1 MSMASAT
8 SSSAAE
14 GGVRHGMR
22 RWLPGGMRLRIA
34 LSVTAML
41 VVLIVAQ
48 SLALVQL
55 NEEME
60 EEFIAGTLDEQ
71 LHYSIEHSRRLGSLI
86 GPQTPNMT
94 LYRFAPGEALPQGLS
109 PALAALAVGNH
120 EDGASGRE
128 LHVAVREADGQRY
141 VLIYDE
147 SEHRARELA
156 VVTTVV
162 IGGLVLTALSFLL
175 VYAIAARL
183 TRGLETL
190 AERVEGARDGTPFAQ
205 PGLDA
210 ELLAVARALDRAE
223 ARQAAVLARERD
235 FNANLSHE
243 LRTPLAGIRSDAEML
258 LTDPALPDKAR
269 RRAER
274 IIATT
279 DRTTTL
285 AHSLLLLAREARP
298 QGAEPVNLNAAVRAT
313 WARLHPAGAPAD
325 ALAIDIDPAAEVV
338 ADPGLLA
345 LVLQNLLE
353 NALRHGEGRALEV
366 VLAGR
371 RLEVRDRGPGFG
383 ADDPMRSFERF
394 RRGGGKPGHGLGLAL
409 VQRICTACGWT
420 VRAANRADGGAC
432 LTLDFGAGSVPG
444 SGSSSASV

>member
-14 GGVRHGMR
+14 GGARCGGR
-22 RWLPGGMRLRIA
+22 RWLPGGMRFRIA
-34 LSVTAML
+34 VSVTAVL

-48 SLALVQL
+48 SLALVRL

-60 EEFIAGTLDEQ
+60 EEFIDGTLDEQ
-71 LHYSIEHSRRLGSLI
+71 LHYSIEHSRRLGTLI

-94 LYRFAPGEALPQGLS
+94 LYRFAPGETPPQGLR
-109 PALAALAVGNH
+109 PELAALAVGDH
-120 EDGASGRE
+120 EDWSAGRE

-147 SEHRARELA
+147 SEHRERESA
-156 VVTTVV
+156 VVATVV

-190 AERVEGARDGTPFAQ
+190 AERVEEGRDGEPFAED
-205 PGLDA
+205 GLDA
-210 ELLAVARALDRAE
+210 ELLVVARALDRVE
-223 ARQAAVLARERD
+223 ARQAAVLSRERD

-258 LTDPALPDKAR
+258 LIDPALSDKAR

-298 QGAEPVNLNAAVRAT
+298 LALEPIDLGAAVRQA
-313 WARLHPAGAPAD
+313 WARLHPPAAEAEAPS
-325 ALAIDIDPAAEVV
+325 IRIDPGAEVV

-345 LVLQNLLE
+345 LVLRNLLE
-353 NALRHGEGRALEV
+353 NALRHGEGRAIEV
-366 VLAGR
+366 VLEGR

-383 ADDPMRSFERF
+383 AEDPMRSFERF
-394 RRGGGKPGHGLGLAL
+394 RRGGSKPGHGLGLAL
-409 VQRICTACGWT
+409 VRHICTACGWT

-432 LTLDFGAGSVPG
+432 LTLDFGAVPGSG
-444 SGSSSASV
+444 SGSSSAAA

>member
-71 LHYSIEHSRRLGSLI
+71 LNYSIEHSRRLGTLI

-109 PALAALAVGNH
+109 PALAALAVGDH
-120 EDGASGRE
+120 EDWSAGRE

-147 SEHRARELA
+147 SEHGTRELA
-156 VVTTVV
+156 VVTAVV
-162 IGGLVLTALSFLL
+162 IGGLVLTALSFFL
-175 VYAIAARL
+175 VYAITARL

-190 AERVEGARDGTPFAQ
+190 AARVEGERDGTPFAQ

-223 ARQAAVLARERD
+223 ARQAAMLARERD

-258 LTDPALPDKAR
+258 LTDATLSAKAR

-279 DRTTTL
+279 DRTATL

-298 QGAEPVNLNAAVRAT
+298 QGAEPVNLRAAVQDA
-313 WARLHPAGAPAD
+313 WARLHAAGAEAD
-325 ALAIDIDPAAEVV
+325 TLAIRIDERAEIT

-345 LVLQNLLE
+345 LVLRNLLE
-353 NALRHGEGRALEV
+353 NALRHGEGRAIEV
-366 VLAGR
+366 VLEDR
-371 RLEVRDRGPGFG
+371 RLSVCDRGPGFG
-383 ADDPMRSFERF
+383 AEDPGRSFERF

-409 VQRICTACGWT
+409 VQHICAACGWT
-420 VRAANRADGGAC
+420 AHAANRPDGGAC
-432 LTLDFGAGSVPG
+432 LTIDFGAGSA
-444 SGSSSASV
+444 SS

>member
-14 GGVRHGMR
+14 GGARRGGR
-22 RWLPGGMRLRIA
+22 RWLPGGMRFRIA
-34 LSVTAML
+34 VSVTAVL

-48 SLALVQL
+48 SLALVRL

-60 EEFIAGTLDEQ
+60 EEFIDGTLDEQ
-71 LHYSIEHSRRLGSLI
+71 LHYSIEHSRRLGTLI

-94 LYRFAPGEALPQGLS
+94 LYRFAPGETPPQGLR
-109 PALAALAVGNH
+109 PELAALAVGDH
-120 EDGASGRE
+120 EDWSAGRE

-147 SEHRARELA
+147 SEHRERESA
-156 VVTTVV
+156 VVATVV

-190 AERVEGARDGTPFAQ
+190 AERVEEGRDGEPFAED
-205 PGLDA
+205 GLDA
-210 ELLAVARALDRAE
+210 ELLVVARALDRAE

-258 LTDPALPDKAR
+258 LIDPALSDKAR

-298 QGAEPVNLNAAVRAT
+298 QALEPIDLGAAVRQA
-313 WARLHPAGAPAD
+313 WARLHPPAAEAEAPS
-325 ALAIDIDPAAEVV
+325 IRIDPGAEVV

-345 LVLQNLLE
+345 LVLRNLLE
-353 NALRHGEGRALEV
+353 NALRHGEGRAIEV
-366 VLAGR
+366 VLEGR

-383 ADDPMRSFERF
+383 AEDPMRSFERF
-394 RRGGGKPGHGLGLAL
+394 RRGGSKPGHGLGLAL
-409 VQRICTACGWT
+409 VRHICTACGWT

-432 LTLDFGAGSVPG
+432 LTLDFGAVPGSG
-444 SGSSSASV
+444 SGSSSAAA

>member
-1 MSMASAT
+1 
-8 SSSAAE
+8 
-14 GGVRHGMR
+14 MR
-22 RWLPGGMRLRIA
+22 FRIA
-34 LSVTAML
+34 VSVTAVL

-48 SLALVQL
+48 SLALVRL

-60 EEFIAGTLDEQ
+60 EEFIDGTLDEQ
-71 LHYSIEHSRRLGSLI
+71 LHYSIEHSRRLGTLI

-94 LYRFAPGEALPQGLS
+94 LYRFAPGETPPQGLR
-109 PALAALAVGNH
+109 PELAALAVGDH
-120 EDGASGRE
+120 EDWSAGRE

-147 SEHRARELA
+147 SEHRERESA
-156 VVTTVV
+156 VVATVV

-190 AERVEGARDGTPFAQ
+190 AERVEEGRDGEPFAED
-205 PGLDA
+205 GLDA
-210 ELLAVARALDRAE
+210 ELLVVARALDRAE

-258 LTDPALPDKAR
+258 LIDPALSDKAR

-298 QGAEPVNLNAAVRAT
+298 QALEPIDLGAAVRQA
-313 WARLHPAGAPAD
+313 WARLHPPAAEAEAPS
-325 ALAIDIDPAAEVV
+325 IRIDPGAEVV

-345 LVLQNLLE
+345 LVLRNLLE
-353 NALRHGEGRALEV
+353 NALRHGEGRAIEV
-366 VLAGR
+366 VLEGR

-383 ADDPMRSFERF
+383 AEDPMRSFERF
-394 RRGGGKPGHGLGLAL
+394 RRGGSKPGHGLGLAL
-409 VQRICTACGWT
+409 VRHICTACGWT

-432 LTLDFGAGSVPG
+432 LTLDFGAVPGSG
-444 SGSSSASV
+444 SGSSSAAA

>member
-14 GGVRHGMR
+14 GGARCGGR
-22 RWLPGGMRLRIA
+22 RWLPGGMRFRIA
-34 LSVTAML
+34 VSVTAVL

-48 SLALVQL
+48 SLALVRL

-60 EEFIAGTLDEQ
+60 EEFIDGTLDEQ
-71 LHYSIEHSRRLGSLI
+71 LHYSIEHSRRLGTLI

-94 LYRFAPGEALPQGLS
+94 LYRFAPGETPPQGLR
-109 PALAALAVGNH
+109 PELAALAVGDH
-120 EDGASGRE
+120 EDWSAGRE

-147 SEHRARELA
+147 SEHRERESA
-156 VVTTVV
+156 VVATVV

-190 AERVEGARDGTPFAQ
+190 AERVEEGRDGEPFAED
-205 PGLDA
+205 GLDA
-210 ELLAVARALDRAE
+210 ELLVVARALDRAE

-258 LTDPALPDKAR
+258 LIDPALSDKAR

-298 QGAEPVNLNAAVRAT
+298 QALEPIDLGAAVRQA
-313 WARLHPAGAPAD
+313 WARLHPPAAEVEAPS
-325 ALAIDIDPAAEVV
+325 IRIDPGAEVV

-345 LVLQNLLE
+345 LVLRNLLE
-353 NALRHGEGRALEV
+353 NALRHGEGRAIEV
-366 VLAGR
+366 VLEGR

-383 ADDPMRSFERF
+383 AEDPMRSFERF
-394 RRGGGKPGHGLGLAL
+394 RRGGSKPGHGLGLAL
-409 VQRICTACGWT
+409 VRHICTACGWT

-432 LTLDFGAGSVPG
+432 LTLDFGAVAGSG
-444 SGSSSASV
+444 SGSSSAAA

>member
-14 GGVRHGMR
+14 GGARCGGR
-22 RWLPGGMRLRIA
+22 RWLPGGMRFRIA
-34 LSVTAML
+34 VSVTAVL

-48 SLALVQL
+48 SLALVRL

-60 EEFIAGTLDEQ
+60 EEFIDGTLDEQ
-71 LHYSIEHSRRLGSLI
+71 LHYSIEHSRRLGTLI

-94 LYRFAPGEALPQGLS
+94 LYRFAPGETPPQGLR
-109 PALAALAVGNH
+109 PELAALAVGDH
-120 EDGASGRE
+120 EDWSAGRE

-147 SEHRARELA
+147 SEHRERESA
-156 VVTTVV
+156 VVATVV

-190 AERVEGARDGTPFAQ
+190 AERVEEGRDGEPFAED
-205 PGLDA
+205 GLDA
-210 ELLAVARALDRAE
+210 ELLVVARALDRAE

-258 LTDPALPDKAR
+258 LIDPALSDKAR

-298 QGAEPVNLNAAVRAT
+298 QALEPIDLGAAVRQA
-313 WARLHPAGAPAD
+313 WARLHPPAAEAE
-325 ALAIDIDPAAEVV
+325 ALSIRIDPGAEVV

-345 LVLQNLLE
+345 LVLRNLLE
-353 NALRHGEGRALEV
+353 NALRHGEGRAIEV
-366 VLAGR
+366 VLEGR

-383 ADDPMRSFERF
+383 AEDPMRSFERF
-394 RRGGGKPGHGLGLAL
+394 RRGGSKPGHGLGLAL
-409 VQRICTACGWT
+409 VRHICTACGWT

-432 LTLDFGAGSVPG
+432 LTLDFGAVPGSG
-444 SGSSSASV
+444 SGSSSAAA

>member
-1 MSMASAT
+1 MASAT

-14 GGVRHGMR
+14 SGARRGGR
-22 RWLPGGMRLRIA
+22 RWLPGGMRFRIA
-34 LSVTAML
+34 VSVTAVL

-48 SLALVQL
+48 SLALVRL

-60 EEFIAGTLDEQ
+60 EEFIDGTLDEQ
-71 LHYSIEHSRRLGSLI
+71 LHYSIEHSRRLGTLI

-94 LYRFAPGEALPQGLS
+94 LYRFAPGEMPPQGLR
-109 PALAALAVGNH
+109 PELAALAVGDH
-120 EDGASGRE
+120 EDWSAGRE

-147 SEHRARELA
+147 SEHRERESA
-156 VVTTVV
+156 VVATVV

-190 AERVEGARDGTPFAQ
+190 AERVEEGRDGEPFAED
-205 PGLDA
+205 GLDA
-210 ELLAVARALDRAE
+210 ELLVVARALDRAE

-258 LTDPALPDKAR
+258 LIDPTLPDKAR

-313 WARLHPAGAPAD
+313 WARLHPAGAPAG
-325 ALAIDIDPAAEVV
+325 ALAIDIDPTAEVV

-432 LTLDFGAGSVPG
+432 MTLDFGSGPGSV
-444 SGSSSASV
+444 SV

>member
-14 GGVRHGMR
+14 GGARCGGR
-22 RWLPGGMRLRIA
+22 RWLPGGMRFRIA
-34 LSVTAML
+34 VSVTAVL

-48 SLALVQL
+48 SLALVRL

-60 EEFIAGTLDEQ
+60 EEFIDGTLDEQ
-71 LHYSIEHSRRLGSLI
+71 LHYSIEHSRRLGTLI

-94 LYRFAPGEALPQGLS
+94 LYRFAPGETPPQGLR
-109 PALAALAVGNH
+109 PELAALAVGDH
-120 EDGASGRE
+120 EDWSAGRE

-147 SEHRARELA
+147 SEHRERESA
-156 VVTTVV
+156 VVATVV

-190 AERVEGARDGTPFAQ
+190 AERVEEGRDGEPFAED
-205 PGLDA
+205 GLDA
-210 ELLAVARALDRAE
+210 ELLVVARALDRAE

-258 LTDPALPDKAR
+258 LIDPALSDKAR

-298 QGAEPVNLNAAVRAT
+298 QALEPIDLGAAVRQA
-313 WARLHPAGAPAD
+313 WARLHPPVAEAEAPS
-325 ALAIDIDPAAEVV
+325 IRIDPGAEVV

-345 LVLQNLLE
+345 LVLRNLLE
-353 NALRHGEGRALEV
+353 NALRHGEGRAIEV
-366 VLAGR
+366 VLEGR

-383 ADDPMRSFERF
+383 AEDPMRSFERF
-394 RRGGGKPGHGLGLAL
+394 RRGGSKPGHGLGLAL
-409 VQRICTACGWT
+409 VRHICTACGWT

-432 LTLDFGAGSVPG
+432 LTLDFGAVAGSG
-444 SGSSSASV
+444 SGSSSAAA

>member
-1 MSMASAT
+1 
-8 SSSAAE
+8 
-14 GGVRHGMR
+14 MR
-22 RWLPGGMRLRIA
+22 FRIA
-34 LSVTAML
+34 VSVTAVL

-48 SLALVQL
+48 SLALVRL

-60 EEFIAGTLDEQ
+60 EEFIDGTLDEQ
-71 LHYSIEHSRRLGSLI
+71 LHYSIEHSRRLGTLI

-94 LYRFAPGEALPQGLS
+94 LYRFAPGETPPQGLR
-109 PALAALAVGNH
+109 PELAALAVGDH
-120 EDGASGRE
+120 EDWSAGRE

-147 SEHRARELA
+147 SEHRERESA
-156 VVTTVV
+156 VVATVV

-190 AERVEGARDGTPFAQ
+190 AERVEEGRDGEPFAED
-205 PGLDA
+205 GLDA
-210 ELLAVARALDRAE
+210 ELLVVARALDRAE
-223 ARQAAVLARERD
+223 ARQATVLARERD

-258 LTDPALPDKAR
+258 LTDAALSAKAR

-298 QGAEPVNLNAAVRAT
+298 QAVEPVNLGAAVRDA
-313 WARLHPAGAPAD
+313 WARLHGAGAQVD
-325 ALAIDIDPAAEVV
+325 ALAIDIDPTAEVA

-366 VLAGR
+366 ALEGR

-383 ADDPMRSFERF
+383 TEEPMRSFERF

-409 VQRICTACGWT
+409 VQHICTACGWT
-420 VRAANRADGGAC
+420 VHAANRPGGGAC
-432 LTLDFGAGSVPG
+432 LTIDFGAGAG
-444 SGSSSASV
+444 SGSA

>member
-14 GGVRHGMR
+14 GGARCGGR
-22 RWLPGGMRLRIA
+22 RWLPGGMRFRIA
-34 LSVTAML
+34 VSVTAVL

-48 SLALVQL
+48 SLALVRL

-60 EEFIAGTLDEQ
+60 EEFIDGTLDEQ
-71 LHYSIEHSRRLGSLI
+71 LHYSIEHSRRLGTLI

-94 LYRFAPGEALPQGLS
+94 LYRFAPGETPPQGLR
-109 PALAALAVGNH
+109 PELAALAVGDH
-120 EDGASGRE
+120 EDWSAGRE

-147 SEHRARELA
+147 SEHRERESA
-156 VVTTVV
+156 VVATVV

-190 AERVEGARDGTPFAQ
+190 AERVEEGRDGEPFAED
-205 PGLDA
+205 GLDA
-210 ELLAVARALDRAE
+210 ELLVVARALDRAE

-258 LTDPALPDKAR
+258 LIDPALSDKAR

-298 QGAEPVNLNAAVRAT
+298 LALEPIDLGAAVRQA
-313 WARLHPAGAPAD
+313 WARLHPPAAEAEAPS
-325 ALAIDIDPAAEVV
+325 IRIDPGAEVV

-345 LVLQNLLE
+345 LVLRNLLE
-353 NALRHGEGRALEV
+353 NALRHGEGRAIEV
-366 VLAGR
+366 VLEGR

-383 ADDPMRSFERF
+383 AEDPMRSFERF
-394 RRGGGKPGHGLGLAL
+394 RRGGSKPGHGLGLAL
-409 VQRICTACGWT
+409 VRHICTACGWT

-432 LTLDFGAGSVPG
+432 LTLDFGAVAGSG
-444 SGSSSASV
+444 SGSSSAAA

>member
-14 GGVRHGMR
+14 GGARCGGR
-22 RWLPGGMRLRIA
+22 RWLPGGMRFRIA
-34 LSVTAML
+34 VSVTAVL

-48 SLALVQL
+48 SLALVRL

-60 EEFIAGTLDEQ
+60 EEFIDGTLDEQ
-71 LHYSIEHSRRLGSLI
+71 LHYSIEHSRRLGTLI

-94 LYRFAPGEALPQGLS
+94 LYRFAPGETPPQGLR
-109 PALAALAVGNH
+109 PELAALAVGDH
-120 EDGASGRE
+120 EDWSAGRE

-147 SEHRARELA
+147 SEHRERESA
-156 VVTTVV
+156 VVATVV

-190 AERVEGARDGTPFAQ
+190 AERVEEGRDGEPFAED
-205 PGLDA
+205 GLDA
-210 ELLAVARALDRAE
+210 ELLVVARALDRAE

-258 LTDPALPDKAR
+258 LIDPALSDKAR

-298 QGAEPVNLNAAVRAT
+298 QALEPIDLGAAVRQA
-313 WARLHPAGAPAD
+313 WARLHPPAAEVEAPS
-325 ALAIDIDPAAEVV
+325 IRIDPGAEVV

-345 LVLQNLLE
+345 LVLRNLLE
-353 NALRHGEGRALEV
+353 NALRHGEGRAIEV
-366 VLAGR
+366 VLEGR

-383 ADDPMRSFERF
+383 AEDPMRSFERF
-394 RRGGGKPGHGLGLAL
+394 RRGGSKPGHGLGLAL
-409 VQRICTACGWT
+409 VRHICTACGWT

-432 LTLDFGAGSVPG
+432 LTLDFGAVPGSG
-444 SGSSSASV
+444 SGSSSAAA

>member
-14 GGVRHGMR
+14 GGARCGGR
-22 RWLPGGMRLRIA
+22 RWLPGGMRFRIA
-34 LSVTAML
+34 VSVTAVL

-48 SLALVQL
+48 SLALVRL

-60 EEFIAGTLDEQ
+60 EEFIDGTLDEQ
-71 LHYSIEHSRRLGSLI
+71 LHYSIEHSRRLSTLI

-94 LYRFAPGEALPQGLS
+94 LYRFAPGETPPQGLR
-109 PALAALAVGNH
+109 PELAALAVGDH
-120 EDGASGRE
+120 EDWSAGRE

-147 SEHRARELA
+147 SEHRERESA
-156 VVTTVV
+156 VVATVV

-190 AERVEGARDGTPFAQ
+190 AERVEEGRDGEPFAED
-205 PGLDA
+205 GLDA
-210 ELLAVARALDRAE
+210 ELLVVARALDRAE

-258 LTDPALPDKAR
+258 LIDPALSDKAR

-298 QGAEPVNLNAAVRAT
+298 QALEPIDLGAAVRQA
-313 WARLHPAGAPAD
+313 WARLHPPAAEAEAPS
-325 ALAIDIDPAAEVV
+325 IRIDPGAEVV

-345 LVLQNLLE
+345 LVLRNLLE
-353 NALRHGEGRALEV
+353 NALRHGEGRAIEV
-366 VLAGR
+366 VLEGR

-383 ADDPMRSFERF
+383 AEDPMRSFERF
-394 RRGGGKPGHGLGLAL
+394 RRGGSKPGHGLGLAL
-409 VQRICTACGWT
+409 VRHICTACGWT

-432 LTLDFGAGSVPG
+432 LTLDFGAVPGSG
-444 SGSSSASV
+444 SGSSSAAA

>member
-1 MSMASAT
+1 
-8 SSSAAE
+8 
-14 GGVRHGMR
+14 MR
-22 RWLPGGMRLRIA
+22 FRIA
-34 LSVTAML
+34 VSVTAVL

-48 SLALVQL
+48 SLALVRL

-60 EEFIAGTLDEQ
+60 EEFIDGTLDEQ
-71 LHYSIEHSRRLGSLI
+71 LHYSIEHSRRLGTLI

-94 LYRFAPGEALPQGLS
+94 LYRFAPGETPPQGLR
-109 PALAALAVGNH
+109 PELAALAVGDH
-120 EDGASGRE
+120 EDWSAGRE

-147 SEHRARELA
+147 SEHRERESA
-156 VVTTVV
+156 VVATVV

-190 AERVEGARDGTPFAQ
+190 AERVEEGRDGEPFAED
-205 PGLDA
+205 GLDA
-210 ELLAVARALDRAE
+210 ELLVVARALDRAE

-258 LTDPALPDKAR
+258 LIDPALSDKAR

-298 QGAEPVNLNAAVRAT
+298 QALEPIDLGAAVRQA
-313 WARLHPAGAPAD
+313 WARLHPPAAEVEAPS
-325 ALAIDIDPAAEVV
+325 IRIDPGAEVV

-345 LVLQNLLE
+345 LVLRNLLE
-353 NALRHGEGRALEV
+353 NALRHGEGRAIEV
-366 VLAGR
+366 VLEGR

-383 ADDPMRSFERF
+383 AEDPMRSFERF
-394 RRGGGKPGHGLGLAL
+394 RRGGSKPGHGLGLAL
-409 VQRICTACGWT
+409 VRHICTACGWT

-432 LTLDFGAGSVPG
+432 LTLDFGAVAGSG
-444 SGSSSASV
+444 SGSSSAAA

>member
-1 MSMASAT
+1 MASAT

-14 GGVRHGMR
+14 GGARHGWR
-22 RWLPGGMRLRIA
+22 RWLPGGMRVRIA
-34 LSVTAML
+34 VSVTAML

-48 SLALVQL
+48 SLALVRL

-60 EEFIAGTLDEQ
+60 EEFIDGTLDEQ
-71 LHYSIEHSRRLGSLI
+71 LHYSIEHSRRLGTLI

-94 LYRFAPGEALPQGLS
+94 LYRFAPGEALPPGLS
-109 PALAALAVGNH
+109 PALAALAVGKH
-120 EDGASGRE
+120 EDWSAGRE

-147 SEHRARELA
+147 SEHRARETA

-162 IGGLVLTALSFLL
+162 IGGLALTALSFLL

-183 TRGLETL
+183 TRALETL
-190 AERVEGARDGTPFAQ
+190 AERVEGERDGTPFAQ

-223 ARQAAVLARERD
+223 ARQAALLARERD

-258 LTDPALPDKAR
+258 LTDPALSTKAR

-274 IIATT
+274 IVATT
-279 DRTTTL
+279 DRTATL

-313 WARLHPAGAPAD
+313 WARLHPY
-325 ALAIDIDPAAEVV
+325 I
-338 ADPGLLA
+338 
-345 LVLQNLLE
+345 
-353 NALRHGEGRALEV
+353 
-366 VLAGR
+366 
-371 RLEVRDRGPGFG
+371 
-383 ADDPMRSFERF
+383 
-394 RRGGGKPGHGLGLAL
+394 
-409 VQRICTACGWT
+409 
-420 VRAANRADGGAC
+420 
-432 LTLDFGAGSVPG
+432 GSD
-444 SGSSSASV
+444 SYSCCN

>member
-14 GGVRHGMR
+14 GGARCGGR
-22 RWLPGGMRLRIA
+22 RWLPGGMRFRIA
-34 LSVTAML
+34 VSVTAVL

-48 SLALVQL
+48 SLALVRL

-60 EEFIAGTLDEQ
+60 EEFIDGTLDEQ
-71 LHYSIEHSRRLGSLI
+71 LHYSIEHSRRLGTLI

-94 LYRFAPGEALPQGLS
+94 LYRFAPGETPPQGLR
-109 PALAALAVGNH
+109 PELAALAVGDH
-120 EDGASGRE
+120 EDWSAGRE

-147 SEHRARELA
+147 SEHRERESA
-156 VVTTVV
+156 VVATVV

-190 AERVEGARDGTPFAQ
+190 AERVEEGRDGEPFAED
-205 PGLDA
+205 GLDA
-210 ELLAVARALDRAE
+210 ELLVVARALDRAE

-258 LTDPALPDKAR
+258 LIDPALSDKAR

-298 QGAEPVNLNAAVRAT
+298 QALEPIDLGAAVRQA
-313 WARLHPAGAPAD
+313 WARLHPPAAEAEAPS
-325 ALAIDIDPAAEVV
+325 IRIDPGAEVV

-345 LVLQNLLE
+345 LVLHNLLE
-353 NALRHGEGRALEV
+353 NALRHGEGRAIEV
-366 VLAGR
+366 VLEGR

-409 VQRICTACGWT
+409 VQHICTACGWT

-432 LTLDFGAGSVPG
+432 LTLDFGAVAGSG
-444 SGSSSASV
+444 SGSSSAAA

>member
-14 GGVRHGMR
+14 GGARCGGR
-22 RWLPGGMRLRIA
+22 RWLPGGMRFRIA
-34 LSVTAML
+34 ESVTAVL

-48 SLALVQL
+48 SLALVRL

-60 EEFIAGTLDEQ
+60 EEFIDGTLDEQ
-71 LHYSIEHSRRLGSLI
+71 LHYSIEHSRRLGTLI

-94 LYRFAPGEALPQGLS
+94 LYRFAPGETPPQGLR
-109 PALAALAVGNH
+109 PELAALAVGDH
-120 EDGASGRE
+120 EDWSAGRE

-147 SEHRARELA
+147 SEHRERESA
-156 VVTTVV
+156 VVATVV

-190 AERVEGARDGTPFAQ
+190 AERVEEGRDGEPFAED
-205 PGLDA
+205 GLDA
-210 ELLAVARALDRAE
+210 ELLVVARALDRAE

-258 LTDPALPDKAR
+258 LIDPALSDKAR

-298 QGAEPVNLNAAVRAT
+298 QALEPIDLGAAVRQA
-313 WARLHPAGAPAD
+313 WARLHPPAAEAEAPS
-325 ALAIDIDPAAEVV
+325 IRIDPGAEVV

-345 LVLQNLLE
+345 LVLRNLLE
-353 NALRHGEGRALEV
+353 NALRHGEGRAIEV
-366 VLAGR
+366 VLEGR

-383 ADDPMRSFERF
+383 AEDPMRSFERF
-394 RRGGGKPGHGLGLAL
+394 RRGGSKPGHGLGLAL
-409 VQRICTACGWT
+409 VRHICTACGWT

-432 LTLDFGAGSVPG
+432 LTLDFGAVPGSG
-444 SGSSSASV
+444 SGSSSAAA

>member
-1 MSMASAT
+1 
-8 SSSAAE
+8 
-14 GGVRHGMR
+14 MR
-22 RWLPGGMRLRIA
+22 FRIA
-34 LSVTAML
+34 VSVTAVL

-48 SLALVQL
+48 SLALVRL

-60 EEFIAGTLDEQ
+60 EEFIDGTLDEQ
-71 LHYSIEHSRRLGSLI
+71 LHYSIEHSRRLGTLI

-94 LYRFAPGEALPQGLS
+94 LYRFAPGETPPQGLR
-109 PALAALAVGNH
+109 PELAALAVGDH
-120 EDGASGRE
+120 EDWSAGRE
-128 LHVAVREADGQRY
+128 LHVAVREADGQLY

-147 SEHRARELA
+147 SEHRERESA
-156 VVTTVV
+156 VVATVV

-190 AERVEGARDGTPFAQ
+190 AERVEEGRDGEPFAED
-205 PGLDA
+205 GLDA
-210 ELLAVARALDRAE
+210 ELLVVARALDRAE

-258 LTDPALPDKAR
+258 LIDPALSDKAR

-298 QGAEPVNLNAAVRAT
+298 QALEPIDLGAAVRQA
-313 WARLHPAGAPAD
+313 WARLHPPAAEAEAPS
-325 ALAIDIDPAAEVV
+325 IRIDPGAEVV

-345 LVLQNLLE
+345 LVLRNLLE
-353 NALRHGEGRALEV
+353 NALRHGEGRAIEV
-366 VLAGR
+366 VLEGR

-383 ADDPMRSFERF
+383 AEDPMRSFERF
-394 RRGGGKPGHGLGLAL
+394 RRGGSKPGHGLGLAL
-409 VQRICTACGWT
+409 VRHICTACGWT

-432 LTLDFGAGSVPG
+432 LTLDFGAVPGSG
-444 SGSSSASV
+444 SGSSSAAA